1 MKKVK
6 VAVVLLCIVA
16 AYGIFGS
23 GWALVATDSYI
34 QMWAELMKTTTMES
48 AVQTMAVQF
57 FGIYLLVDMIALI
70 VITVIPLQRLEKW
83 AWVAILVLGGI
94 SLGADVVLWA
104 PYMPL
109 VYVFLVLWIVALA
122 ISAKPVMQ
130 KQ

>member
-1 MKKVK
+1 MKRLKI
-6 VAVVLLCIVA
+6 AAVLLCIVA
-16 AYGIFGS
+16 AYGVFGS
-23 GWALVATDSYI
+23 SWALVATDSYI
-34 QMWAELMKTTTMES
+34 QSWAELMKTTTMDS

-57 FGIYLLVDMIALI
+57 FGIYLLVDMLALI
-70 VITVIPLQRLEKW
+70 LITVIPLQRAEKW

-94 SLGADVVLWA
+94 SLGADTVLWA

-109 VYVFLVLWIVALA
+109 VYLFLALWIAALV

>member
-1 MKKVK
+1 MKQIK

-16 AYGIFGS
+16 AYGIVGGVWS
-23 GWALVATDSYI
+23 LVATDSYI
-34 QMWAELMKTTTMES
+34 QSWAELMKTTTMES

-57 FGIYLLVDMIALI
+57 FGIYLFVDMLALI
-70 VITVIPLQRLEKW
+70 VITVIPFQKAEKW

-94 SLGADVVLWA
+94 SIGADVVLWA

-109 VYVFLVLWIVALA
+109 VYVFFVLWIVAMA
-122 ISAKPVMQ
+122 ISVKPIMQ